1 MIIAAIAWERD
12 QPGELTIVAIT
23 APGESG
29 AYAKTSVKHLASLFR
44 RAVADNDHELSHRLV
59 GALVAAQGAPYAI
72 MSPNG
77 QIEVSK
83 ATTFGEFLR
92 GVPVAPVISL

>member
-29 AYAKTSVKHLASLFR
+29 AYAKTSVKHLCSLFR
-44 RAVADNDHELSHRLV
+44 RAVSDNEHDTAHQLV
-59 GALVAAQGAPYAI
+59 GALAAAVGAPYAMLSANRI
-72 MSPNG
+72 K
-77 QIEVSK
+77 VSQAASFK
-83 ATTFGEFLR
+83 EFFATIR
-92 GVPVAPVISL
+92 MKI